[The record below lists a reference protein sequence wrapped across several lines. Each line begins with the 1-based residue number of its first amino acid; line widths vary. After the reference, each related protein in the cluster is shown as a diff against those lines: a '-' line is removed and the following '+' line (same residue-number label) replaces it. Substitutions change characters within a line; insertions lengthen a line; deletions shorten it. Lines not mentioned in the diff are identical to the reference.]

1 LYGRPYRERNL
12 DILNP
17 GAAARLRARAILAPV
32 VMSTRPARDAG
43 ARVMQP
49 RRLVVLVAGAL
60 ALPFFLWDF
69 RTYRLAFAAVNA
81 IAILVH
87 PVFGALLVLSMWP
100 LPTGV
105 AGMVSARRRLATNAA
120 QARL

>member
-17 GAAARLRARAILAPV
+17 GAAARLRARAILAQV

-49 RRLVVLVAGAL
+49 RRLVVLVL
-60 ALPFFLWDF
+60 
-69 RTYRLAFAAVNA
+69 
-81 IAILVH
+81 H

>member
-1 LYGRPYRERNL
+1 
-12 DILNP
+12 
-17 GAAARLRARAILAPV
+17 
-32 VMSTRPARDAG
+32 
-43 ARVMQP
+43 MQP
-49 RRLVVLVAGAL
+49 RRLVVLVL
-60 ALPFFLWDF
+60 
-69 RTYRLAFAAVNA
+69 
-81 IAILVH
+81 H